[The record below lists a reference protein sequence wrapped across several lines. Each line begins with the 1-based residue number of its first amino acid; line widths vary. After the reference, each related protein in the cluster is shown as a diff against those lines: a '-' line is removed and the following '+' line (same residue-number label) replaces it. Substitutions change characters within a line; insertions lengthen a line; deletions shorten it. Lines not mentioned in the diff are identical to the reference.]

1 MYQKGD
7 RKVQKVGFVLFML
20 GAGGMDSPSA
30 VPAVMALS
38 GLGILAVSAW
48 KERRKG
54 QYDKTGING
63 KRHCGNLQRI
73 RKYGLQNN
81 KAA

>member
-20 GAGGMDSPSA
+20 GAGGMDSPGA
-30 VPAVMALS
+30 VPTVMVLS
-38 GLGILAVSAW
+38 GLGIVAVSAW

-54 QYDKTGING
+54 LYDKAGINS
-63 KRHCGNLQRI
+63 RRYRGNVPDI
-73 RKYGLQNN
+73 KKYGLQNN
-81 KAA
+81 KTA